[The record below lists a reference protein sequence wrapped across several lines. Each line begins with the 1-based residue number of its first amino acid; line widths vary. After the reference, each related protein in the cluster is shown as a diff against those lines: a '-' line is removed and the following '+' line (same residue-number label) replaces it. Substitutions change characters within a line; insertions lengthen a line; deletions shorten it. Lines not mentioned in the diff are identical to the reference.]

1 MPQVP
6 AKYTIEVD
14 CANNT
19 CQSEIEEPE
28 DHSPAPLVKT
38 GVIDVISKND
48 KYQFDK
54 NDLNEFAKDPS
65 GLKIYHL
72 NDGLMDANNGVQTLI
87 YNGRNP
93 LKFYR

>member
-6 AKYTIEVD
+6 AKYTIEMD

-19 CQSEIEEPE
+19 CQSEMEE

-38 GVIDVISKND
+38 GVIDVISKNE
-48 KYQFDK
+48 KYNFDK
-54 NDLNEFAKDPS
+54 NDFEQFGKESS

-72 NDGLMDANNGVQTLI
+72 NEGLMDANNGVQTLI

>member
-19 CQSEIEEPE
+19 CQSETEEPE

-38 GVIDVISKND
+38 GVIDVISHPDLD
-48 KYQFDK
+48 K
-54 NDLNEFAKDPS
+54 
-65 GLKIYHL
+65 
-72 NDGLMDANNGVQTLI
+72 LI
-87 YNGRNP
+87 HNAYIE
-93 LKFYR
+93 KYMYV